1 VSQSIKDP
9 SPLLITKK
17 KKTGTG
23 NDMVEIEKEEDKHS
37 IV

>member
-17 KKTGTG
+17 KTGTD